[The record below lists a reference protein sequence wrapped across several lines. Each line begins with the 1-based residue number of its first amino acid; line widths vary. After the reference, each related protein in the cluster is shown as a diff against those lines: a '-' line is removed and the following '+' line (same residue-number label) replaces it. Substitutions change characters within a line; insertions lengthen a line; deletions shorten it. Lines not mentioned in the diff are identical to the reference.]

1 MVYQFNINMA
11 QKCFE
16 KENSIK
22 QRFIDR
28 TKLLK
33 PFIELYGNPILVHAV
48 DKKIIFKKILEEGK
62 LKLPKKHSSPKKTPY
77 MEKFLGIDNGI
88 YYSVGFVY
96 LTAYE
101 WKYNFIFDIS
111 FLQNCKYY
119 KNSVNYQCYKAVVN
133 YWYEKDKEYLEKL
146 ADTNKQTREVVDKYY
161 NEEYNGKKRMLFDF
175 WKIEKYVFDFIEKY
189 PYQKEIKKV
198 IKKTEQKFIKNFPSS
213 LRDAKKSYLTDRAPE
228 VIGLKENNL
237 LTNKYFL
244 GIHINGKIPTDI
256 KAILKKKYPNKI
268 MFDGKKI
275 KKISEL

>member
-1 MVYQFNINMA
+1 MA
-11 QKCFE
+11 QKCFK

-244 GIHINGKIPTDI
+244 GFHINGKIPTDI